1 MTETS
6 PDHPAGLRY
15 LAAVY
20 GTLGLLE
27 EALVALRQ
35 FLRLVPHANIQ
46 FVRAT
51 TPAATPQD
59 LEPLLDGLRL
69 RLGSIR
75 YWK

>member
-1 MTETS
+1 V
-6 PDHPAGLRY
+6 G
-15 LAAVY
+15 Y

-27 EALVALRQ
+27 EAHVALQQ

-59 LEPLLDGLRL
+59 LEPLLDGLRKAGL
-69 RLGSIR
+69 AE
-75 YWK
+75 